1 MGFFRNIPN
10 PPVEDI
16 HFQKISPRNPI
27 KTFTTPWNFPVSFFP
42 TMEFLQVLEFSRFFP
57 SIPLVFQNLT
67 FLEFSCP
74 QQGGGGGVI
83 EFFLEKPNIDGV
95 NDISS

>member
-1 MGFFRNIPN
+1 MGTFEVMGFFRNIPN

-16 HFQKISPRNPI
+16 HFQKFAPRNPI
-27 KTFTTPWNFPVSFFP
+27 KIFTTPWNFPVS
-42 TMEFLQVLEFSRFFP
+42 